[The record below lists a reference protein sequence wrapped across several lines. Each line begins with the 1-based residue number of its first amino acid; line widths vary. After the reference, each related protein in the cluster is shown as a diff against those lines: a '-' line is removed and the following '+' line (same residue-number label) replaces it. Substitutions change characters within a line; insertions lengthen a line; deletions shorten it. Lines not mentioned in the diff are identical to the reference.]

1 MKLIYSL
8 FFLPFAASA
17 FNVDSMIKISGAE
30 QDNYFLVSGSKH
42 SREYI
47 YITLSE
53 LISDKNNKHH
63 EIIFDANNVTVWP
76 VVAEPSELI
85 VPFGEQVK
93 IKIIKNYI
101 SSGADRIFGITF
113 TPDVLGESQGE
124 QYHLPLG
131 YKSWFIVPG
140 SEPMV
145 GNMSARRGEHKGDY
159 IISNNTNKVMNVK
172 ITYCDTPGK
181 IGCMAQITTRPYA
194 NKQISLGDKVT
205 SPEIEFYTVSGDQ
218 NTPVKKIKL

>member
-8 FFLPFAASA
+8 FFLPFAVSA
-17 FNVDSMIKISGAE
+17 FNVDSMIKISGAAQE
-30 QDNYFLVSGSKH
+30 NYFLVSGNKH

-63 EIIFDANNVTVWP
+63 EVIFDASNVTVWP
-76 VVAEPSELI
+76 VLAEPSELI

-93 IKIIKNYI
+93 VKIIKNYI
-101 SSGADRIFGITF
+101 SSSTDRIFGITF
-113 TPDVLGESQGE
+113 TPDVLDESQGE

-140 SEPMV
+140 SGPMV
-145 GNMSARRGEHKGDY
+145 GNVSARRGEHRGDY

-172 ITYCDTPGK
+172 ITYCNDPDEK
-181 IGCMAQITTRPYA
+181 DCVAQITTRPYA
-194 NKQISLGDKVT
+194 DKQISLGDKVS
-205 SPEIEFYTVSGDQ
+205 SPEIDFYTISGDQ
-218 NTPVKKIKL
+218 SKPVKKIKL